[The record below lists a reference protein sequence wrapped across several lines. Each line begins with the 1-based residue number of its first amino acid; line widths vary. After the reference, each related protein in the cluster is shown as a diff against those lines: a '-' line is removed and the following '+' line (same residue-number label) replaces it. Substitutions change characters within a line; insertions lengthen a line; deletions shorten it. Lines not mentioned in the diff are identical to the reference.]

1 MNDKIFN
8 FEGHEFD
15 LDFTHDTLNGLYIVY
30 DKVSKHPVSRV
41 IEAKN
46 DLIAIKGFEKVVED
60 AAKNNDLSILQL
72 VNLGDIW
79 YESKRI
85 FENVEQ
91 DKIVCDSRFNF
102 KKFYEESFA
111 WLNAQED

>member
-1 MNDKIFN
+1 MKDVFFN

-15 LDFTHDTLNGLYIVY
+15 LDFTHDNLNGLYIVY

-41 IEAKN
+41 IEATN
-46 DLIAIKGFEKVVED
+46 DLIAIKGFEKVVD
-60 AAKNNDLSILQL
+60 HAKQNNDLSILQL
-72 VNLGDIW
+72 VNLGDIC

-85 FENVEQ
+85 FANE
-91 DKIVCDSRFNF
+91 DHDLIVCDSNFDF